1 MISPKLAGQA
11 LELRLH
17 VEGLSGADV
26 EALRDSD
33 QGRPTAVNP
42 RVRSGWSPGPAW
54 SARVEL
60 WRLARAIDEVL
71 RDCGGGKLGSR
82 SGLPC
87 YSLGRQVQVADFFGG
102 FGDVI

>member
-26 EALRDSD
+26 EKLRESSRGEATSPRLPDNTDSRRVWKP
-33 QGRPTAVNP
+33 GR
-42 RVRSGWSPGPAW
+42 AW
-54 SARVEL
+54 NARVEL

-71 RDCGGGKLGSR
+71 RDCGE
-82 SGLPC
+82 
-87 YSLGRQVQVADFFGG
+87 
-102 FGDVI
+102 